1 MKRLFF
7 LSFIVGC
14 GVSSKPAKEI
24 IVETQPTVVVEQS
37 VVENE
42 TPDLQR
48 IAYDIGYKRGYK
60 NFTSQMNLEPTVES
74 KEFAYTVKKEDEAI
88 LETEAY
94 QDIMM
99 KGYVDGYHKAG
110 ESMVQGCPRKN

>member
-7 LSFIVGC
+7 LSFIIGC
-14 GVSSKPAKEI
+14 GVSSKPAKET
-24 IVETQPTVVVEQS
+24 IVEIQPTVVIEQS
-37 VVENE
+37 APEQE

-48 IAYDIGYKRGYK
+48 IAYDLGYKRGYK
-60 NFTSQMNLEPTVES
+60 NFTKQMNLESVES

-94 QDIMM
+94 QDITM

-110 ESMVQGCPRKN
+110 EMLQGCPRKD